1 MKKFLFPVKFFLFI
15 FEFIFKPQIQQQT
28 KAPNFSHP
36 AKHFRKV
43 VQRRSEIMNEHA
55 TCVNTFAIIIFIF
68 CEIILLR
75 YKRTHDY
82 AFLNLITDALLIYR
96 PTSARTKDVPIFI
109 KTNL

>member
-68 CEIILLR
+68 CEILLLR
-75 YKRTHDY
+75 VSKSAYSSAFEPSTNFGTHKKR
-82 AFLNLITDALLIYR
+82 
-96 PTSARTKDVPIFI
+96 PFI
-109 KTNL
+109 INANR